1 MSDPFTETSEDEDS
15 GETNE
20 IDPDNRNGSRGGAQ
34 VSHVSCQHQNGEDYD
49 KPDPLSRPCQLV
61 VRRGFTSLY
70 LHAVFGLPLG
80 H

>member
-1 MSDPFTETSEDEDS
+1 MSDPFTETSKDEDS

-49 KPDPLSRPCQLV
+49 
-61 VRRGFTSLY
+61 
-70 LHAVFGLPLG
+70 
-80 H
+80 